1 MDWRDEEIAQEHTP
15 TYTVLTHQQRP
26 QLDRQQRFARI
37 ILNGFY
43 AYFTEFENITLAARI
58 RFEQAEWST
67 MQDASSRRIDIYK
80 ETVMRTLEVV
90 RHIAGDAVDDL
101 TFWADTRRIYAG
113 LVQGMT
119 NFEIAETFYNSIFN
133 SHFGHR
139 SIRDDYAF
147 VFSPQGD
154 VPPVDMSKVVKR
166 YTAGES
172 LQDVFTRVLEDY
184 SFSVPYED
192 LKRDV
197 LCICS
202 AIDRHLA
209 PRFDVSRRGL
219 ELQILEHHFFRNKA
233 SYIVGRFYVE
243 GDQMPFILPILHND
257 STESPA
263 VFVDA
268 FLFGPDQVSLLF
280 SFTRS
285 YFMVDA
291 SIPSQYVLFLQQ
303 LMPKKEIS
311 EIYSSIG
318 HFRHGK
324 TYFYRT
330 STRHIRSTE
339 DQFIVA
345 PGIKGMVMAVFTL
358 PSYEYVFKIIKDRFT
373 PPKEVTH
380 QIVKDKYH
388 LVKRWDRAGRMADT
402 QEFNN
407 LVFDASRFSDELM
420 EELNATCP
428 SQLRI
433 NGRAL
438 IIKHCYVERRMNP
451 LNLYLQDADDD
462 EVNEVMNDYGNAIK
476 QLAAANIFPGDMLL
490 KNFGVTRHGR
500 VVFYDYDEIEP
511 LLDCNFRRIPPPRD
525 EMDEMSDQPWYSVGP
540 KDIFPEEFRLFFSGN
555 ARARAAFDAQH
566 ADLYDADFWVR
577 LQDKLRDGF
586 VEDFYPY
593 PQRVRFSRRQESV

>member
-1 MDWRDEEIAQEHTP
+1 
-15 TYTVLTHQQRP
+15 
-26 QLDRQQRFARI
+26 LDRQQRFARV

-43 AYFTEFENITLAARI
+43 AYFAEFENITLAART
-58 RFEQAEWST
+58 RFEQAQWPRMAEV
-67 MQDASSRRIDIYK
+67 SSRRIDIYK
-80 ETVMRTLEVV
+80 ETVMETLSVA
-90 RHIAGDAVDDL
+90 RQIAGEQINDL
-101 TFWADTRRIYAG
+101 GFWSATRSIYAS
-113 LVQGMT
+113 LVQGKT

-139 SIRDDYAF
+139 GIRNEYAF

-154 VPPVDMSKVVKR
+154 VPPVDIGRVVNR
-166 YTAGES
+166 YPVAGDPAGAFS
-172 LQDVFTRVLEDY
+172 RLLDDYAFNIPFEDR
-184 SFSVPYED
+184 E
-192 LKRDV
+192 RDV
-197 LCICS
+197 ASICA
-202 AIDRHLA
+202 AIERHMTA
-209 PRFDVSRRGL
+209 HFDLGRDSV
-219 ELQILEHHFFRNKA
+219 ELQVLEHHFFRNKA
-233 SYIVGRFYVE
+233 SYIVGRLYCD
-243 GDQMPFILPILHND
+243 GDQMPFVLPVLHND
-257 STESPA
+257 DPAQPA
-263 VFVDA
+263 VYVDA
-268 FLFGPDQVSLLF
+268 FLFGSDQVSLLF

-311 EIYSSIG
+311 EIYSAIG

-339 DQFIVA
+339 DRFIVA
-345 PGIKGMVMAVFTL
+345 PGIKGMVMTVFTL

-420 EELNATCP
+420 EELNTTCP
-428 SQLRI
+428 SQIRV

-451 LNLYLQDADDD
+451 LNLYLQNATDD

-525 EMDEMSDQPWYSVGP
+525 EMDEMSGQPWYSVGP

-555 ARARAAFDAQH
+555 ARAREAFDAQH
-566 ADLYDADFWVR
+566 ADLYDADFWIR
-577 LQDKLRDGF
+577 LQNKLREGI

-593 PQRVRFSRRQESV
+593 PRRVRFSRPKEAA

>member
-1 MDWRDEEIAQEHTP
+1 MDKQH
-15 TYTVLTHQQRP
+15 
-26 QLDRQQRFARI
+26 RFARV

-43 AYFTEFENITLAARI
+43 AYFAEFENITLAART
-58 RFEQAEWST
+58 RFEQAEWSS
-67 MQDASSRRIDIYK
+67 MQDMSSRRIDIYK
-80 ETVMRTLEVV
+80 KTVMETLQDA
-90 RHIAGDAVDDL
+90 RHIAGDHIEEL
-101 TFWADTRRIYAG
+101 SFWSDTRAIYAK
-113 LVQGMT
+113 LVKGMT

-139 SIRDDYAF
+139 SIRNEYAF

-154 VPPVDMSKVVKR
+154 VPPVDMGRVVR
-166 YTAGES
+166 HYPVENGMSEA
-172 LQDVFTRVLEDY
+172 FTQLLED
-184 SFSVPYED
+184 FAFNVPYED
-192 LKRDV
+192 LERDV
-197 LCICS
+197 TSITD
-202 AIDRHLA
+202 AITAHMA
-209 PRFDVSRRGL
+209 TRFDVTRPNL
-219 ELQILEHHFFRNKA
+219 ELQVLEHHFFRNKA
-233 SYIVGRFYVE
+233 SYIVGRLYTD
-243 GDQMPFILPILHND
+243 GDQMPFVLPLLHND
-257 STESPA
+257 SATNPA
-263 VFVDA
+263 IYVDA

-330 STRHIRSTE
+330 STRHIRSTD

-420 EELNATCP
+420 EELHATCP
-428 SQLRI
+428 SQLRV

-451 LNLYLQDADDD
+451 LNLYLQEASDD

-525 EMDEMSDQPWYSVGP
+525 EMDEMSGQPWYSVGP

-566 ADLYDADFWVR
+566 ADLYDADFWVGQ
-577 LQDKLRDGF
+577 QDQLRNG
-586 VEDFYPY
+586 VLKDFYPY
-593 PQRVRFSRRQESV
+593 PRRVRFSQRHEVA